1 MYFRK
6 EGVPKE
12 RPIHLVKADLSKSS
26 EAERVHRVVTKDLGV
41 TVSGMGG
48 GRTQARSQ
56 RGKAGRLERQQKPH
70 NIRRRDYRTYPS
82 PPRTDSAWISL

>member
-1 MYFRK
+1 MLTVSVYFRK

-41 TVSGMGG
+41 TVSGMRGG
-48 GRTQARSQ
+48 DHRRGAREKRQA
-56 RGKAGRLERQQKPH
+56 G
-70 NIRRRDYRTYPS
+70 
-82 PPRTDSAWISL
+82 